1 VKDSIRRPGTGAK
14 TSRSETVSVRLEP
27 KTAYLA
33 ELAARYQ
40 QRTLSSFIEWCVRQT
55 LKGSNMSDEPSYN
68 HDLPLEQPLWCE
80 GLWDVD
86 EADRF
91 FLLASA
97 HPDWLTNDEQC
108 LWKLISETAFL
119 WSKDRK
125 ISRKILREHWD
136 KLRTESTK
144 GGWATQES
152 CAKRQIPSRPRN

>member
-1 VKDSIRRPGTGAK
+1 MKYSNKHAGTGAK
-14 TSRSETVSVRLEP
+14 TSRSETVSVRLDP
-27 KTAYLA
+27 KIAYLA

-55 LKGSNMSDEPSYN
+55 LKQGNVNDEPSYSY
-68 HDLPLEQPLWCE
+68 DVPLKQPLWCE

-97 HPDWLTNDEQC
+97 HPDWLTSDEQC
-108 LWKLISETAFL
+108 LWKLISESAFL

-125 ISRKILREHWD
+125 ISRRVLREHWD
-136 KLRTESTK
+136 KLKAQSTK
-144 GGWATQES
+144 GG
-152 CAKRQIPSRPRN
+152 